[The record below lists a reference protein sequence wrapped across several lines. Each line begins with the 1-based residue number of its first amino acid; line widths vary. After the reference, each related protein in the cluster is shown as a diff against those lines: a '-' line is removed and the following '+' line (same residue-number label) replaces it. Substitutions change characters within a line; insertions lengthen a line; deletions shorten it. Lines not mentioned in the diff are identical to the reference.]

1 MNMVSFFKPWVEKS
15 PDKTAIIFED
25 GRISHRE
32 FDKLVNKLANG
43 LLSLGLKRG
52 DVVVSLFLPSLPE
65 LLMGYLGAVKT
76 GLVVNVVNAM
86 LKDIEVEYILKD
98 CQT

>member
-1 MNMVSFFKPWVEKS
+1 MDMANFPKPWVEKS

-25 GRISHRE
+25 GRISHSE
-32 FDKLVNKLANG
+32 FDKLVNKVANG

-52 DVVVSLFLPSLPE
+52 DVVSLFLPSLPE
-65 LLMGYLGAVKT
+65 LLMGYLGAVRT

>member
-1 MNMVSFFKPWVEKS
+1 MNMASFFKPWVEKS

-25 GRISHRE
+25 GRISHSE
-32 FDKLVNKLANG
+32 FDKLVNKVANG

-52 DVVVSLFLPSLPE
+52 DVVSLFLPSLPE
-65 LLMGYLGAVKT
+65 LLMGYLGAVRT

-86 LKDIEVEYILKD
+86 LKDIEVQYILKD
-98 CQT
+98 FQT

>member
-1 MNMVSFFKPWVEKS
+1 M
-15 PDKTAIIFED
+15 
-25 GRISHRE
+25 SHSE
-32 FDKLVNKLANG
+32 FDKLVNKVANG

-52 DVVVSLFLPSLPE
+52 DVVSLFLPSLPE
-65 LLMGYLGAVKT
+65 LLMGYLGAVRT

-86 LKDIEVEYILKD
+86 LKDIEVQYILKD